1 MESARGD
8 SWSCG
13 PVIMDTPGFLL
24 FIVTKGK
31 YTIGAGLPPNN
42 KDDSYIL
49 RATPVG
55 KLMKATKIF
64 FSPEGEMFSVRG
76 GDVYRGPIPS
86 EQDLDWFSAA
96 KKVGK
101 VDWGNFKFLL
111 FHPNGDLY
119 VVTNNGDLYKGP
131 APTNENM
138 SWLYRQATKIGS
150 CTWNSLQA
158 LFFDPEGALYAV
170 KSDGQLVMGDPPT
183 SLEDHW
189 FDECISVSADDWSK
203 LTHFISFSPEGELCC
218 VNEDTGYMYKFP
230 RTTIVKT
237 TYSHHEAQSMG
248 QGFKLGLLFA
258 FTTDKIIHSI
268 EHFEF
273 IPESGAIVSKR
284 PVVLKSQIYKNEDDV
299 PLKHTFSF
307 SQTLNETS
315 NFTHDHGF
323 AVKEG
328 AKITFDAGIPCV
340 DKTGGQVSI
349 KTNTIHTWNYT
360 ETNSNQ
366 ASFSDTS
373 DVLVPLHK
381 SIRMTA
387 WVRRAVLNVPY
398 RAQVRTMFG
407 NTATIEGTWKGI
419 CFYNMMVSQ
428 EDYKPS
434 ALLLLNL
441 LKHLSTRDNSQ
452 GSSSLL

>member
-1 MESARGD
+1 
-8 SWSCG
+8 
-13 PVIMDTPGFLL
+13 MDTPGSLL

-49 RATPVG
+49 RAIPVG

-64 FSPEGEMFSVRG
+64 FSPDGEMFSVCG
-76 GDVYRGPIPS
+76 GDLYRGPMPS

-111 FHPNGDLY
+111 FAPHGDLY
-119 VVTNNGDLYKGP
+119 AVTSDGDLYKGP

-138 SWLYRQATKIGS
+138 SWLYHQATKIGS
-150 CTWNSLQA
+150 CSWNSLQA

-170 KSDGQLVMGDPPT
+170 KSDGCLVMGDPPT
-183 SLEDHW
+183 SLEDNW
-189 FDECISVSADDWSK
+189 FDECISVSADNWSK

-237 TYSHHEAQSMG
+237 TYSHREAQSMG

-258 FTTDKIIHSI
+258 FTTDKIIHRI
-268 EHFEF
+268 EHLEF
-273 IPESGAIVSKR
+273 VPESGEMVSKR
-284 PVVLKSQIYKNEDDV
+284 PAVLRSQIYKNESDN
-299 PLKHTFSF
+299 PMKHTFSF
-307 SQTLNETS
+307 SQTLDEMS
-315 NFTHDHGF
+315 NFTHECGF
-323 AVKEG
+323 TAQKG
-328 AKITFDAGIPCV
+328 TKITFVAGIPCV
-340 DKTGGQVSI
+340 DDATGEI
-349 KTNTIHTWNYT
+349 AINMNNPHTWNFA
-360 ETNSNQ
+360 ETNIPQ

-373 DVLVPLHK
+373 DVLVPPHK
-381 SIRMTA
+381 SIRVTA

-398 RAQVRTMFG
+398 RARVHTMFG
-407 NTATIEGTWKGI
+407 NTTTIEGTWKGI

-434 ALLLLNL
+434 ALLLH
-441 LKHLSTRDNSQ
+441 LKGLRLGDDSLQD
-452 GSSSLL
+452 SSSL